1 MIGFGRP
8 GAVAKGWPTLGAG
21 PIERLRVLSVGD
33 RFVPAALLG
42 ARLAAHGEPHGLA
55 FDLHEVDLPYPSAA
69 AIPLPDDPPSG
80 RIRAFWEDIDGIT
93 ARLGADAADP
103 VLREYTGPVDQLV
116 PLVGDAQ
123 VLLVHAAPVSRA
135 AVKAAGALRVV
146 GTVRGG
152 TVNINLDALNQR
164 GIPLF
169 NTPGRNAQAVAEFV
183 TGAIITHLRGI
194 VGAATA
200 LRAGRWSM
208 APWTVDGAGM
218 ELAGK
223 TCGMVGFGQVARAFT
238 PIARGIGMQLLATDP
253 WVDPAEVA
261 QAGVQPAGLDE
272 LLERSDVVVLMARY
286 HGGNRHLIDARAL
299 ARMRPTAVLVNTA
312 RPQLVDTEALRAA
325 LRQRRIAGAI
335 VDVFDQEPPAG
346 DDRLLGLPGT
356 LLTPHIAGA
365 SRDTVIRGADLLGAK
380 VVRHLVDGDLLGA
393 ANLAAIQPV

>member
-1 MIGFGRP
+1 LGTG
-8 GAVAKGWPTLGAG
+8 PTE
-21 PIERLRVLSVGD
+21 PLRVLSVGD

-55 FDLHEVDLPYPSAA
+55 FDVQEVDLPYPSAA
-69 AIPLPDDPPSG
+69 AIPLPDDRPSG
-80 RIRAFWEDIDGIT
+80 QVRAFWEDIGGIT
-93 ARLGADAADP
+93 ARLDADAADP

-116 PLVGDAQ
+116 PLIGGAE
-123 VLLVHAAPVSRA
+123 VLLVHAAPVSRT

-152 TVNINLDALNQR
+152 TVNINLDALNER
-164 GIPLF
+164 GIPVF

-183 TGAIITHLRGI
+183 TGAIIAHVRGI
-194 VGAATA
+194 VSAATA

-208 APWTVDGAGM
+208 APWTADGAGM

-223 TCGMVGFGQVARAFT
+223 TCGIVGFGQVARAFT
-238 PIARGIGMQLLATDP
+238 PIARGIGMRLLATDP
-253 WVDPAEVA
+253 WVDPAEVEE
-261 QAGVQPAGLDE
+261 AGVEPVGLDE
-272 LLERSDVVVLMARY
+272 LLERADLVILMARY
-286 HGGNRHLIDARAL
+286 DGDNRHLIDATAL
-299 ARMRPTAVLVNTA
+299 TRMRPTAVLVNTA

-325 LRQRRIAGAI
+325 LRERRIAGAI

-346 DDRLLGLPGT
+346 DDELLGLPGT

-380 VVRHLVDGDLLGA
+380 VVQHLVEGDLHGA
-393 ANLAAIQPV
+393 ANLAAIQPA

>member
-1 MIGFGRP
+1 M
-8 GAVAKGWPTLGAG
+8 GAG
-21 PIERLRVLSVGD
+21 PTERLRVLSVGD

-55 FDLHEVDLPYPSAA
+55 FDLHAVDLPYPSAA

-80 RIRAFWEDIDGIT
+80 RIRAFWEDIDGIA
-93 ARLGADAADP
+93 ARLHADQADP

-116 PLVGDAQ
+116 PLIGDAQ

-135 AVKAAGALRVV
+135 AVRAAGALRVV

-152 TVNINLDALNQR
+152 TVNLNLDALSQR
-164 GIPLF
+164 GIPVF

-183 TGAIITHLRGI
+183 AGALIAHVRGI
-194 VGAATA
+194 VPAATA
-200 LRAGRWSM
+200 LRGGRWSM
-208 APWTVDGAGM
+208 APWTLDGAGM

-223 TCGMVGFGQVARAFT
+223 TCGIVGFGQVARAFT
-238 PIARGIGMQLLATDP
+238 PIARGIGMRLLATDP
-253 WVDPAEVA
+253 WVDPAEIE
-261 QAGVQPAGLDE
+261 QAGAEPVGLDE
-272 LLERSDVVVLMARY
+272 LLERADVVVLMARY
-286 HGGNRHLIDARAL
+286 DGDNRHLIDTAAL

-325 LRQRRIAGAI
+325 LRERRIAGAI

-346 DDRLLGLPGT
+346 DEELLGLPGT

-365 SRDTVIRGADLLGAK
+365 SRDTVVRGADLLGAK
-380 VVRHLVDGDLLGA
+380 VVRHLLFGDLLGA

>member
-69 AIPLPDDPPSG
+69 AIPLPDHPPSG

-183 TGAIITHLRGI
+183 TGAIIAHLRGI

-325 LRQRRIAGAI
+325 LRERRIAGAI

-346 DDRLLGLPGT
+346 DDQLLGLPGT